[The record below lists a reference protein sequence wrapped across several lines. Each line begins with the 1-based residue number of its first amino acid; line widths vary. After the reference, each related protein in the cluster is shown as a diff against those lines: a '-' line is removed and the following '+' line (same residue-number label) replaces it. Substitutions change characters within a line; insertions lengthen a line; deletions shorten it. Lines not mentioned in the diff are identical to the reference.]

1 LEEYPEDRFVP
12 LIDTLALVSFTQSSM
27 RQLLRST
34 DGGNIPTDNIPQ
46 IISNLDANAYYDHGT
61 NNQNFDRSYRW
72 TPDISAMVEK
82 FTINIAFVMDM
93 TAFTSNNAQLTSVRV
108 TISEVGTQKQI
119 YDGQFPTGLAVQ
131 DAVEISQFVLCRTID
146 NQSII
151 LQGGVPVDIR
161 LRTVFAQT
169 ATNTIR
175 TGMVPFFAT
184 TTDSRSKFFSQSGIL
199 FHLSRIPDRVIK

>member
-12 LIDTLALVSFTQSSM
+12 LIDTLALVAFTQSSM
-27 RQLLRST
+27 REVLRSE

-108 TISEVGTQKQI
+108 TITEVGTEKQI

-146 NQSII
+146 NQSIM
-151 LQGGVPVDIR
+151 LQGGVALDIR

-184 TTDSRSKFFSQSGIL
+184 TSDSRSKFFSQSGIL
-199 FHLSRIPDRVIK
+199 FHLSRIPDEVR